1 MVHLEKGQ
9 WDCIIG
15 DLDDKVAQ
23 HHKFLPLWKA
33 TPLMSLRN
41 DTSFGTFS
49 HLSAT
54 KMVIPFTNHLGI
66 KTL

>member
-33 TPLMSLRN
+33 TPLMSSKN
-41 DTSFGTFS
+41 ANPFGT
-49 HLSAT
+49 LSKQT
-54 KMVIPFTNHLGI
+54 KMVAPSVDHLSI
-66 KTL
+66 KRM